1 MRFMFFDVGGTLIE
15 PYPSVGAIYE
25 RVGRRFG
32 LDLDRAQIE
41 SVFQSVFSEHV
52 RRSGDAPLALGKD
65 EPTTHVWWRTL
76 VFQIFDVLG
85 FEGDR
90 EGLFQAYFHAFE
102 DPDAWRVHDDVLPVL
117 ELLRSRGIELGIIS
131 NWDYRLPPL
140 LERLGLS
147 GYFEH
152 GIISF
157 REGVAKPSTEL
168 YRRALERIDA
178 PPAEVRYVGDHRD
191 LDLDPAR
198 AMGIDAYLIDRSG
211 RSVGEPRVVRGLA
224 ELVTSG

>member
-1 MRFMFFDVGGTLIE
+1 MRFMYFDVGGTLIE

-25 RVGRRFG
+25 RIGRRFG
-32 LDLDRAQIE
+32 LDLDRARIE

-52 RRSGDAPLALGKD
+52 RRAGDAPLALGND

-85 FEGDR
+85 FDGDR
-90 EGLFQAYFHAFE
+90 EGLFDAYFHAFE
-102 DPDAWRVHDDVLPVL
+102 DPAAWRVHDDVLPAL
-117 ELLRSRGIELGIIS
+117 EALRSRGVGLGIIS

-140 LERLGLS
+140 LERLGLAR
-147 GYFEH
+147 YFEH
-152 GIISF
+152 ALISY

-168 YRRALERIDA
+168 YRRALERVDA
-178 PPAEVRYVGDHRD
+178 PAAEVRYVGDHRD

-198 AMGIDAYLIDRSG
+198 ALGMDAHLVDRSG
-211 RSVGEPRVVRGLA
+211 RSAGEPRVVERLDELA
-224 ELVTSG
+224 RVG

>member
-25 RVGRRFG
+25 RIGRRFG
-32 LDLDRAQIE
+32 LELDREQIE

-52 RRSGDAPLALGKD
+52 RRAGDGPLALGRD

-76 VFQIFDVLG
+76 VFQVFEVLG
-85 FEGDR
+85 FDGDR
-90 EGLFQAYFHAFE
+90 EGLFQAYFRAFE
-102 DPDAWRVHDDVLPVL
+102 DPGAWRVHEDVVPTLDA
-117 ELLRSRGIELGIIS
+117 LRARGIGLGVIS

-140 LERLGLS
+140 LDQLGLS

-152 GIISF
+152 SVVSF
-157 REGVAKPSTEL
+157 REGVAKPSPEL
-168 YRRALERIDA
+168 YRRALERVDA
-178 PPAEVRYVGDHRD
+178 PPGEVRYVGDHRD

-198 AMGIDAYLIDRSG
+198 ALGMDAYLVDRSG
-211 RSVGEPRVVRGLA
+211 RGGGERRVVRSLS
-224 ELVTSG
+224 ELVPRA